1 MIDRQMKNDK
11 GFTLIEM
18 LIAMAI
24 SVVLLGAAIYTYS
37 KQDQVL
43 REENRSLQTRD
54 FARMAMDRVIDNLLH
69 AGYGMPPGD
78 SNVGRPAFGFTNAD
92 VTTLT
97 YRANID
103 SVSTNVNQD
112 STNTTN
118 NWLWVVDT
126 TDFTVGDTLVFFDV
140 ETPISWNTKT
150 LVGKNASTLI
160 WTTGAPGRND
170 FDFQPID
177 NDAAVTVSQF
187 HTITFT
193 YNSGPQTITITD
205 DGGNTGVATTT
216 TTVASKVSGLTFSYF
231 DEAGAALTVLTS
243 TDPADPTELGEIRK
257 IGISITTVNDDDTSI
272 TATLLTDIN
281 LRNMGI

>member
-18 LIAMAI
+18 LITMAI

-43 REENRSLQTRD
+43 REENRSLKTRD

-78 SNVGRPAFGFTNAD
+78 SNVGRPARGFTNAD

-103 SVSTNVNQD
+103 SVSTNVNAD
-112 STNTTN
+112 SLSFTN

-140 ETPISWNTKT
+140 ETPTSWNTKT